1 MIPLT
6 NETDCW
12 VLLDAMSWCCDY
24 ILKKDFSWRLQSKAP
39 NPARAN
45 YFYIINHQEQ
55 MALHFAPRF
64 WDWDAIMKGIMS
76 TGFRSWEYFWKI
88 SKFKFDWLSVA
99 IRCIK
104 WLKYSKIVYNT
115 KTKIGFFHVRSS
127 SETTLGYAPCCSEL
141 QVYLELLLQVQKS
154 LTDH

>member
-6 NETDCW
+6 SETDCW
-12 VLLDAMSWCCDY
+12 VLLDSMSWCCDY

-76 TGFRSWEYFWKI
+76 TGFRLWEYFWKI

-104 WLKYSKIVYNT
+104 WLKYIKIVYNT
-115 KTKIGFFHVRSS
+115 KTKIGFFTSGHLVKQPSAMHLVAQNLRFIWS
-127 SETTLGYAPCCSEL
+127 YCF
-141 QVYLELLLQVQKS
+141 KFKN
-154 LTDH
+154 H